1 MKNKKDIF
9 QYNLMMVPAVILLFI
24 FSIIPMFGIV
34 MAFQDY
40 VPAKGFFGSEWVGLK
55 HFEFMFQMPDSRDIF
70 ANTIIIATLKIVV
83 GQIASLIMALLLN
96 EVRVRWFKKTVQTIV
111 YLPYFLSWVILSG
124 IILNIFSLDG
134 VINQVISFFGGEK
147 IMFMA
152 DNNWFRFVLILTE
165 VWKNCGF
172 NTIVF
177 LAALTGISPALYEAA
192 AIDGASRGKLLWHIT
207 LPGLKSTIVLLVT
220 LSLGNILNAGF
231 DQIYNLYNP
240 LVYETADIIDTYVYR
255 AGLIGMQY
263 SLGTAV
269 GLLKSVVSFILISVS
284 YRLAY
289 RYADYRIF

>member
-1 MKNKKDIF
+1 
-9 QYNLMMVPAVILLFI
+9 MMVPAVILLFI